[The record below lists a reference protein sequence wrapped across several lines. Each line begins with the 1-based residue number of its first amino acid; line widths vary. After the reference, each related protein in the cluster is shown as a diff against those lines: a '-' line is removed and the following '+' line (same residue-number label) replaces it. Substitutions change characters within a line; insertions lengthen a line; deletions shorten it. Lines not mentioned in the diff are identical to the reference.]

1 MVRRLNR
8 TAVSRIFRIIISL
21 LVVLSVLPVLSMSAG
36 PAEGDAE
43 VIDGGTFFIG
53 QVLWTDAYDSSDNV
67 DLEDAGGTFLT
78 DVPVSSEGTLVLNTA
93 ARTSGTYRLTSPDG
107 PTVEFELVQ
116 QKYSVTASP
125 TTVDASGPNTLSDLT
140 ISSNRADFQH
150 VLTSPDF
157 TAQELDQIFPRANST
172 VSDLNNDGTGEALL
186 ISSHSTR
193 STLIANFSGVAPGT
207 YTINFAVTDTAPGD
221 NVTFR
226 VKSFSQGSANFAVSS
241 KLVKGEL
248 GTVVDIPV
256 TLRNTAT
263 TSLVLG
269 SSDLNYQ
276 VRVEVHD
283 GNDDGTVTVRWDTA
297 SAGQGPASGTFS
309 AADGRDSV
317 SATRSTGAV
326 SGSLAP
332 EAYPM
337 NLSVDGQE
345 TDVATVSL
353 QQAATS
359 TVCGRDITPLGE
371 DYNANVDTIPEFA
384 SGIVRDETIHG
395 IVNEDNTRNYTLVTG
410 SDKRLTDFR
419 PGVPNDAALAVETD
433 CVTLTAII
441 DAEDSVD
448 RFTQAY
454 DAGEVNIRGIGLI
467 QSLIVGG
474 IELGLKIVRTF
485 GIL

>member
-1 MVRRLNR
+1 
-8 TAVSRIFRIIISL
+8 
-21 LVVLSVLPVLSMSAG
+21 
-36 PAEGDAE
+36 
-43 VIDGGTFFIG
+43 
-53 QVLWTDAYDSSDNV
+53 
-67 DLEDAGGTFLT
+67 
-78 DVPVSSEGTLVLNTA
+78 
-93 ARTSGTYRLTSPDG
+93 
-107 PTVEFELVQ
+107 
-116 QKYSVTASP
+116 
-125 TTVDASGPNTLSDLT
+125 
-140 ISSNRADFQH
+140 
-150 VLTSPDF
+150 
-157 TAQELDQIFPRANST
+157 
-172 VSDLNNDGTGEALL
+172 
-186 ISSHSTR
+186 
-193 STLIANFSGVAPGT
+193 
-207 YTINFAVTDTAPGD
+207 
-221 NVTFR
+221 
-226 VKSFSQGSANFAVSS
+226 
-241 KLVKGEL
+241 
-248 GTVVDIPV
+248 
-256 TLRNTAT
+256 
-263 TSLVLG
+263 
-269 SSDLNYQ
+269 
-276 VRVEVHD
+276 
-283 GNDDGTVTVRWDTA
+283 
-297 SAGQGPASGTFS
+297 
-309 AADGRDSV
+309 
-317 SATRSTGAV
+317 
-326 SGSLAP
+326 
-332 EAYPM
+332 M

-359 TVCGRDITPLGE
+359 TVCGRDITPLVE